1 MFTAMNLITKPSFST
16 CDYIR
21 RLLQQHADELKLIM
35 SQKAEFCAGS
45 QVTIGFC
52 ATSQVTL
59 KQLFQI
65 LYIEDT
71 LEELLKSLYLEE
83 TEISLKAK
91 QLEKLILRYQN
102 TIAKNPSD
110 YKELGE
116 LKQQVFLILGFKRV
130 VVKIEDLIIALNQLS
145 KLSNNLLGATLT
157 LKNWQSTRPNFDW
170 LDNFQINRST
180 EMTFSGVVTESVTAF
195 QLQWIQEWVTAFI
208 NQGSQFIRDFSTII
222 EQKRI
227 GELQGGILLS
237 RVSSYSSWL
246 TDKTKAV

>member
-1 MFTAMNLITKPSFST
+1 M
-16 CDYIR
+16 
-21 RLLQQHADELKLIM
+21 
-35 SQKAEFCAGS
+35 
-45 QVTIGFC
+45 
-52 ATSQVTL
+52 
-59 KQLFQI
+59 
-65 LYIEDT
+65 
-71 LEELLKSLYLEE
+71 
-83 TEISLKAK
+83 
-91 QLEKLILRYQN
+91 
-102 TIAKNPSD
+102 
-110 YKELGE
+110 
-116 LKQQVFLILGFKRV
+116 VF
-130 VVKIEDLIIALNQLS
+130 KIEDLIIALNQLS
-145 KLSNNLLGATLT
+145 KFSNNFLGATLT

-170 LDNFQINRST
+170 LDNFQINHST